1 MPQQLVPEKPS
12 LHATV
17 NEVYERMKAAEA
29 TNIYD
34 RFVAMNGRCPFCEAG
49 TRCSLCS
56 NGPCQIRPQRGVLRG
71 VCGIDADG
79 MVARN
84 MVHLDIM
91 GLAAYT
97 HHCRE
102 VARTLKA
109 VAEGKAPYRLA
120 DPAKL
125 DMMLSALDLDVSGT
139 ATEKAGRLA
148 DAIVASLDD
157 VSGAESRMALAF
169 APAERIEIWRG
180 LGIMPRNPM
189 HELVNAT
196 TRAMTNIDGDFL
208 SLSKTV
214 LRLGLASCYGALVP
228 LEMAQDAIFGTP
240 TPHTA
245 KVDLGVLDGDYVNIL
260 PNGHEPFFGFTLI
273 ELARTEKAQQMAR
286 DAGAKGLRIVGS
298 TETGQELMQR
308 TQTDDVFVGCI
319 GNWIMQEFAFATG
332 AVDAFVMDM
341 NCSLPTLGELAE
353 KYGVTL
359 VAVGDLVGVPGT
371 KHRFEYC
378 PETVVEDC
386 WKIIEL
392 AVENFRRRKDRPSV
406 KGLRAQEVVLGFSTE
421 SVLAAL
427 GGSLKPLLDVIASG
441 AIQGVT
447 ALVSCTTLKN
457 GPQDSLTAA
466 VARELIGRD
475 ILVLSAGCGNGATQ
489 VAGLNS
495 LDAIE
500 LAGPGLRTVCKELGV
515 PPVLA
520 FGTCT
525 DVGRLTL
532 LVTAV
537 ADALGCRI
545 PDLPVAV
552 TAPEYMEQKATVDAS
567 AALALGLYTHVSPT
581 PPVTGSQAFVKLV
594 TEDLES
600 LTGGKLALGDDPA
613 QVADG
618 ILGHIRKKRAAL
630 GI

>member
-12 LHATV
+12 LHANV
-17 NEVYERMKAAEA
+17 NQIYEGMKAAEA

-56 NGPCQIRPQRGVLRG
+56 MGPCQIRPQRGVLRG

-102 VARTLKA
+102 AARTLKA
-109 VAEGKAPYRLA
+109 VAEGKAPYGIA

-125 DMMLSALDLDVSGT
+125 DMMLGALGLDTSGQP
-139 ATEKAGRLA
+139 TEKAGRLA
-148 DAIVASLDD
+148 DAIIASLDD

-169 APAERIEIWRG
+169 APAERIETWRG

-208 SLSKTV
+208 SLAKTV

-245 KVDLGVLDGDYVNIL
+245 RVDLGVLDGDYVNIL

-286 DAGAKGLRIVGS
+286 DAGAKGLRVIGS

-341 NCSLPTLGELAE
+341 NCSVPTLGELAE
-353 KYGVTL
+353 KYGATL
-359 VAVGDLVGVPGT
+359 IAVGDLVGVPGT
-371 KHRFEYC
+371 KYRFEYH

-392 AVENFRRRKDRPSV
+392 AVENFRRRKGKPFV
-406 KGLRAQEVVLGFSTE
+406 KGLHAREVVLGFSTE

-537 ADALGCRI
+537 ANALGCRI

-552 TAPEYMEQKATVDAS
+552 TAPEYMEQKATIDAA
-567 AALALGLYTHVSPT
+567 AALSLGIYTHVSPT

-600 LTGGKLALGDDPA
+600 LTGGKLALGNDPA
-613 QVADG
+613 EVADG
-618 ILGHIRKKRAAL
+618 ILAHIRKKRTAL
-630 GI
+630 GL